1 MKTLTVGGKTPQQN
15 AQNRFM
21 RRQGGAILIMFT
33 IGLFSI
39 FAVAALALDGGH
51 MLLSKGRLQNAVDA
65 SALHAAKTLDNG
77 ATLAEARQAVV
88 TMLKTNLAHSENYE
102 LESSV
107 SFSSPNYNA
116 TQITTNIAVEFSTL
130 PDPFIPSLNEAS
142 QYVRVRVE
150 NIGLDNYLA
159 QILSFN
165 KRVRASAVAGRSTDI
180 DCFNKVVPLLVCGM
194 NDDPDAV
201 VRDEDGIPILDE
213 NGDEISAPYGI
224 VPKKLYAMKSGSA
237 TANDP
242 AIGPGNF
249 QLLALEGTGGN
260 IMRQSLAG
268 EFSTEECLGIGDTVP
283 TEPGNNVGPV
293 SQGLNTRFGQWQ
305 GGGLNSVDHPRDRN
319 ICQGERISL
328 DADGNIANPGAAFY
342 SHGQYLNDA
351 DTGNCIDTSLAVNHR
366 REMPVV
372 IGVCDGLTNGRNDIE
387 VKTTGC
393 FFLVQDVAQGGQES
407 FIVGQFDKECPG
419 TGNASVDPDFVSNN
433 YTIVLYRDPDSPDS

>member
-1 MKTLTVGGKTPQQN
+1 
-15 AQNRFM
+15 
-21 RRQGGAILIMFT
+21 
-33 IGLFSI
+33 
-39 FAVAALALDGGH
+39 
-51 MLLSKGRLQNAVDA
+51 
-65 SALHAAKTLDNG
+65 
-77 ATLAEARQAVV
+77 
-88 TMLKTNLAHSENYE
+88 
-102 LESSV
+102 V

-180 DCFNKVVPLLVCGM
+180 TCNNKVVPLLVCAI
-194 NDDPDAV
+194 NDDPYDVA
-201 VRDEDGIPILDE
+201 RDEDGIPILDE
-213 NGDEISAPYGI
+213 NGDEIPAPYGI
-224 VPKKLYAMKSGSA
+224 ETDKLFAMKTSSDS
-237 TANDP
+237 TR

-249 QLLALEGTGGN
+249 QLLALGGSGAD
-260 IMRQSLAG
+260 IAKESLAG
-268 EFSTEECLGIGDTVP
+268 AYSTEECLGIGDTVP
-283 TEPGNNVGPV
+283 TKPGGNVGPV
-293 SQGLNTRFGQWQ
+293 SQGLNTRFGQCR
-305 GGGLNSVDHPRDRN
+305 GGLDCDVYPRDRN

-328 DADGNIANPGAAFY
+328 DADGNIANLGAAFY
-342 SHGQYLNDA
+342 SHGQYLA
-351 DTGNCIDTSLAVNHR
+351 DEDIGNCIDTNIVENHR

-372 IGVCDGLTNGRNDIE
+372 IGVCDGLTNGSNDIE

-393 FFLVQDVAQGGQES
+393 FFLLQDVGQGSQES
-407 FIVGQFDKECPG
+407 FVIGQFVKECPG